1 MDRCGIGQMNQE
13 ADMGDTNTG
22 DIILFGAGDVGP
34 SRSDLDSIFSH
45 AAPVIQ
51 SGDLAFCQ
59 LEPVLT
65 ERGTPLPQARLTC
78 SSSPLAA
85 QAIRRAGFDVVSF
98 ATNHC
103 MDWGRDGFFDT
114 LDALAAA
121 GLHQVGAGR
130 NLADARKP
138 VIIDIRS
145 TKIAFLAYCSILP
158 QDYWAKDSRAGCAPL
173 RGHTLYEQIEHD
185 QPGTPCR
192 IHSYP
197 HREDLK
203 NMIADVRQ
211 ARQNADL
218 VIVSAHWGIH
228 FKEAEIAECQKDYAY
243 AAIDNGADLILGHH
257 AHILKPVEVY
267 RGKVIFYSLGNFAM
281 EEVSNMKR
289 DLAAYG
295 QDHEQSQSFLE
306 MKAIAPKWQGSS
318 RSFPPDS
325 YKSMLA
331 KCVIRNGKIYSVSFL
346 PVDIPE
352 DNAPVILRPD
362 QPKYQEI
369 VDYMT
374 MITRMEKLD
383 TRYDRVGDEIFIQP
397 ANQD

>member
-1 MDRCGIGQMNQE
+1 MNE
-13 ADMGDTNTG
+13 TRTAMNHAGTS
-22 DIILFGAGDVGP
+22 DIILFGVGDVGP
-34 SRSDLDSIFSH
+34 NRSDLDSIFQH
-45 AAPVIQ
+45 TAPVIQ

-78 SSSPLAA
+78 SSTSQAA
-85 QAIRRAGFDVVSF
+85 HAIRRAGFDVVSF

-114 LDALAAA
+114 LDALADA
-121 GLHQVGAGR
+121 GLQQVGAGR
-130 NLADARKP
+130 NLAEARKP
-138 VIIDIRS
+138 VIIDSRG

-158 QDYWAKDSRAGCAPL
+158 QDYWARDNRAGCAPL

-197 HREDLK
+197 HREDMK
-203 NMIADVRQ
+203 NMIEDVRQ
-211 ARQNADL
+211 ARKIADL
-218 VIVSAHWGIH
+218 VVVSAHWGIH
-228 FKEAEIAECQKDYAY
+228 FKEAEIAEYQKDYAY

-267 RGKVIFYSLGNFAM
+267 KGKVIFYSLGNFAM

-295 QDHEQSQSFLE
+295 QDHDRSQSFLE
-306 MKAIAPKWQGSS
+306 MKAIAPKWKDSS

-331 KCVIRNGKIYSVSFL
+331 KCVIRNKQIESVSFL

-352 DNAPVILRPD
+352 DNAPVIVGPD
-362 QPKYQEI
+362 QPKFGEI
-369 VDYMT
+369 LDYVV
-374 MITRMEKLD
+374 MITRAEQLD
-383 TRYDRVGDEIFIQP
+383 TRYRVTGAEIFIQTE
-397 ANQD
+397 